1 MKRIGFPLVAVL
13 IVAGAAL
20 LATGCASTGTKAER
34 RYIKAGEKLPKPG
47 RIIVYDFAVTR
58 GDLHDDGA
66 VTNSLDTRETRLSP
80 KEERLGRD
88 LAARISEKLVQE
100 ILALGMPA
108 ERSGSGRPAGL
119 NDILIRGEFLSIN
132 EGSRVARMV
141 IGFGAGASKLQT
153 VAQAYQVGEDGL
165 RRLGELEVE
174 AKGGKMPGM
183 IVPVGAGAIAG
194 RAAVSAAVSGG
205 MNVASETI
213 GGESIDAAATRTAK
227 RIAEVMKRAFKRQ
240 GWIK

>member
-1 MKRIGFPLVAVL
+1 MKRIGSFGVALL
-13 IVAGAAL
+13 IVSGGAL
-20 LATGCASTGTKAER
+20 LLAGCASTGTKAER
-34 RYIKAGEKLPKPG
+34 RYIKAGEKLPRPG

-58 GDLHDDGA
+58 GDLHDDMA
-66 VTNSLDTRETRLSP
+66 VSSSLDARATPLSP
-80 KEERLGRD
+80 KEEQLGRR

-132 EGSRVARMV
+132 EGSRIGRMV
-141 IGFGAGASKLQT
+141 IGFGVGASKLQT
-153 VAQAYQVGEDGL
+153 VAQGYQVTEDGL

-174 AKGGKMPGM
+174 AKGGRMPGM
-183 IVPVGAGAIAG
+183 VVPVGVGAAAG
-194 RAAVSAAVSGG
+194 RAATSAAISGG
-205 MNVASETI
+205 MNLASETV
-213 GGESIDAAATRTAK
+213 GGESIEAAATRTAK
-227 RIAEVMKRAFKRQ
+227 RIGEVLKKAFKRQ

>member
-1 MKRIGFPLVAVL
+1 MKRMGFSAIGLL
-13 IVAGAAL
+13 IVAVAGL

-47 RIIVYDFAVTR
+47 RIIVYDFAVSP
-58 GDLHDDGA
+58 GDLHADSEFAG
-66 VTNSLDTRETRLSP
+66 SFSPRETALSP
-80 KEERLGRD
+80 KEKRLGRA

-108 ERSGSGRPAGL
+108 ERSGSGRPASL

-194 RAAVSAAVSGG
+194 RAAVSAAVSGA